1 MLSVKSAVFGGLQNN
16 CYLITDKDTNKSAL
30 VDCTEFSDRMLDF
43 IGNADLEY
51 ILLTHGHFD
60 HIGGVSE
67 ISERFNAKVV
77 ISSIDA
83 PMLSSSKLSLAAFC
97 GAVHNNSYADI
108 TVEDNDVIELG
119 NSEIYVI
126 STPGHTSGSVC
137 YMCDDN
143 LFTGDTMFFCSCGR
157 TDFPTGSPVDMQKS
171 LNKLASLNGDY
182 KIFAGHDRQSTLDFE
197 RKNNPYISRK

>member
-43 IGNADLEY
+43 IGNSDLEY